1 MFRSFTLTSTL
12 IASGLLS
19 VLPSIGFAQTQVLS
33 TSAPVVEYQYQ
44 LYYPRYWGYGY
55 AWAGPGLS
63 LGGSLPEKGR
73 EGISSFYGRPL
84 PVPLGAG
91 VYVNPFSYA
100 TQLPGPPVSFG
111 LASSAAGS
119 SGGMASPTMQMTGGA
134 PGTMPTG
141 GMNAS
146 PISATPISRTT
157 AVPPASN
164 TTAPSAAALAPTTPS
179 RSDDIRPIA
188 YVSSNA
194 SLKRSREIEL
204 FGDDK
209 LQTQQWMQAY
219 INYRNAVDAAPD
231 RAEAHVRLGFAALA
245 MNRYAESVT
254 EFKRALLL
262 DPLTGKTG
270 ETLSSVFG
278 PDSQDVRAV
287 ILRDVPRWTRENL
300 RDQDRL
306 FLLGF
311 VLHYNEDTRSREIL
325 DAALRLP
332 GSKDHLVA
340 LRKPAPPRVHV
351 APAEPPAESMDEFPA
366 PVPEPPELPPIPE
379 LHQQPLALHLVK

>member
-1 MFRSFTLTSTL
+1 MFRSLTLTGTL
-12 IASGLLS
+12 IASGLLFA
-19 VLPSIGFAQTQVLS
+19 LPSRGNAQTQVLS

-84 PVPLGAG
+84 PAPLGAG

-100 TQLPGPPVSFG
+100 TQLPGPPLSFG
-111 LASSAAGS
+111 LASSAAS
-119 SGGMASPTMQMTGGA
+119 PSGGLQSPVQASIQMTGGGA
-134 PGTMPTG
+134 SMGPAGGT
-141 GMNAS
+141 NVS
-146 PISATPISRTT
+146 PISAMGLSPMNAGPVTST
-157 AVPPASN
+157 
-164 TTAPSAAALAPTTPS
+164 PTTQTKAN
-179 RSDDIRPIA
+179 DVRPIA
-188 YVSSNA
+188 YVSSDV

-209 LQTQQWMQAY
+209 LQTQQWVQAY
-219 INYRNAVDAAPD
+219 INYRNAVEAAPD
-231 RAEAHVRLGFAALA
+231 RAEAHVRLGFASLA
-245 MNRYAESVT
+245 MNRYAEAVR

-278 PDSQDVRAV
+278 PESQPVREAM
-287 ILRDVPRWTRENL
+287 LRDVPRWTRENL

-311 VLHYNEDTRSREIL
+311 VLHYNEDNRSREIL
-325 DAALRLP
+325 KAALRLP
-332 GSKDHLVA
+332 GPNDHLLA
-340 LRKPAPPRVHV
+340 LLKPGPPRAPAAPPQ
-351 APAEPPAESMDEFPA
+351 PPAESPDETPA

>member
-1 MFRSFTLTSTL
+1 MFRSLTLTANL
-12 IASGLLS
+12 IASGLVLA
-19 VLPSIGFAQTQVLS
+19 LPSMGWTQTQVLS

-73 EGISSFYGRPL
+73 EGISSFYGRPM
-84 PVPLGAG
+84 PVPFGAG

-100 TQLPGPPVSFG
+100 TQLPGPPLSFG
-111 LASSAAGS
+111 LASSAAGA
-119 SGGMASPTMQMTGGA
+119 SGGIQSPMQPSMQMTGGA
-134 PGTMPTG
+134 PGVSPMSG
-141 GMNAS
+141 GN
-146 PISATPISRTT
+146 ITPISSTGGSPANAAST
-157 AVPPASN
+157 ALPPSS
-164 TTAPSAAALAPTTPS
+164 TPTTQNKA
-179 RSDDIRPIA
+179 DQVRPIA

-194 SLKRSREIEL
+194 SLKRSREMEL

-209 LQTQQWMQAY
+209 LKTQQWMQAH
-219 INYRNAVDAAPD
+219 INYRNAVEAAPD
-231 RAEAHVRLGFAALA
+231 RAEAHVRLGFASLA
-245 MNRYAESVT
+245 MNRYPEAVR

-262 DPLTGKTG
+262 DPRTGKSG

-278 PDSQDVRAV
+278 PDGQPVRAA
-287 ILRDVPRWTRENL
+287 IMRDVPRWTGENL

-311 VLHYNEDTRSREIL
+311 VLHYNEDHRSREVL
-325 DAALRLP
+325 EAALKLP
-332 GSKDHLVA
+332 GPNDHLIA
-340 LRKPAPPRVHV
+340 LLKPAPPRPAV
-351 APAEPPAESMDEFPA
+351 APTEPPADSSDEIPA

-379 LHQQPLALHLVK
+379 LHRQPLALNAGK